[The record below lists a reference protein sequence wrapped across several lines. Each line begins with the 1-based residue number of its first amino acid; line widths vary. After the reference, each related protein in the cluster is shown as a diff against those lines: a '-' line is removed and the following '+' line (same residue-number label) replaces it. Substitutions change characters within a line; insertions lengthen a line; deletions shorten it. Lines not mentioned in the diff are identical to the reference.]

1 MPGASDTPD
10 RRANGSANAR
20 LLARQGGGSCP
31 RHRPAGHHRR
41 RCRPQA
47 TFGSRLAWARWF
59 PRPIA
64 GVSRIAVAR
73 RAFQDRAGL
82 TPRKLKH
89 VVRRPPEVSCNLR
102 ARCFIWRSCCSAS
115 AAPQFRCGSTAPEA
129 THRRT
134 RRRIHR
140 GPSAKIPRSRT
151 AGRQRRLGRQSA
163 FGRLLAPAAI
173 SAIAPGRC
181 AASGAK
187 PAKIRGAAKVVS
199 HSQGRRCQIPHC
211 QKPRRRLLSHG
222 LRPTVRRL
230 FLARQL
236 RGRAHIAGTGSA
248 KVRAELRVAGKVVH
262 SQGCGS
268 TARRDERRKR
278 PLLSRPEDRFR
289 LSLLLSRELQVQGT
303 PLGGRGTSPPRGI
316 CARGQAKQASALNGR
331 RLVLT
336 LLPRP

>member
-20 LLARQGGGSCP
+20 LLARQGGGALP
-31 RHRPAGHHRR
+31 PDTARPATIAAG
-41 RCRPQA
+41 PQT

-59 PRPIA
+59 HRPIA

-82 TPRKLKH
+82 TARKLKH
-89 VVRRPPEVSCNLR
+89 VVVDLLKSHAIRALGVLFGGLAARLQRRRNFVAGR
-102 ARCFIWRSCCSAS
+102 RQRKRRTAG
-115 AAPQFRCGSTAPEA
+115 QDVGSTADPA
-129 THRRT
+129 QKSR
-134 RRRIHR
+134 
-140 GPSAKIPRSRT
+140 ART

-187 PAKIRGAAKVVS
+187 PGKIRGAAKVVS
-199 HSQGRRCQIPHC
+199 HSQGRRYQIPHS

-316 CARGQAKQASALNGR
+316 CAGGQTKQASTLNGR

-336 LLPRP
+336 LLPRS